1 MATDFIQFN
10 EGKDAIMNNA
20 GGVKTSVSFALS
32 TKSVGTSANNF
43 SATDTFA
50 GGFGAITGT
59 GYAAIA
65 VTARPANTDGII
77 AFAKLT
83 WNSGT
88 ATNWSNAVKSW
99 VMYDSNSK
107 LLHAGN
113 LNPGSG
119 SPVTVAAYDMSPANS
134 NLDVTP
140 TYFIQNVGG
149 G

>member
-10 EGKDAIMNNA
+10 EGKDAIMNSG
-20 GGVKTSVSFALS
+20 GGVKTVITFALS
-32 TKSVGTSANNF
+32 TKSVGTSANNHA
-43 SATDTFA
+43 STDTFA

-59 GYAAIA
+59 GYAAI
-65 VTARPANTDGII
+65 TATRPSNTDGII
-77 AFAKLT
+77 SFAKVT
-83 WNSGT
+83 FNSGT

-99 VMYDSNSK
+99 VMYDSNNK

-113 LNPGSG
+113 LNAGSG

-134 NLDVTP
+134 NLDITP

>member
-10 EGKDAIMNNA
+10 EGKDAIMNNG
-20 GGVKTSVSFALS
+20 GGVKTAVNFALS
-32 TKSVGTSANNF
+32 TKSVGTSANNHA
-43 SATDTFA
+43 STDTFA

-59 GYAAIA
+59 GYAAKA
-65 VTARPANTDGII
+65 VASRPSNTDGII
-77 AFAKLT
+77 VFAKQT

-88 ATNWSNAVKSW
+88 ATDWSNVVKSW

-107 LLHAGN
+107 LIIAGN
-113 LNPGSG
+113 LNAGSG
-119 SPVTVAAYDMSPANS
+119 SPVTVAPFDMSPANS